1 MLSDVEISRALN
13 AVATTLR
20 EQRPP
25 AFDASRVE
33 QIVLGALAGEPKLE
47 VRGGGPAG
55 GELRRREDGRL
66 VATIALQDGR
76 WTVDRKL
83 RAGESSWA
91 LPR

>member
-1 MLSDVEISRALN
+1 MLSDVEISRTLN
-13 AVATTLR
+13 ALATTLR

-25 AFDASRVE
+25 EFDAGRAE
-33 QIVLGALAGEPKLE
+33 QIVTGALAGENKISA
-47 VRGGGPAG
+47 RGTSSAT
-55 GELRRREDGRL
+55 GELRTREGDRVIAVVELRDG
-66 VATIALQDGR
+66 Q